1 MGKNVSRLPV
11 EFSSL
16 VEILHWRARQQPKQQ
31 AYTFLVD
38 GEVEGSYL
46 TYEELE
52 RQARMIAT
60 WLQSYAISGERALL
74 LYPPGLEFITAFF
87 GCLYAGVVAVPAY
100 PPRSHRSIPRLQ
112 AIVADAQASV
122 ALTTV
127 SILAGIE
134 HQFIQVPE
142 LASVRWLASDAYGN
156 PSGQHTPDKS
166 QDIQQQPVVT
176 SDTLAL
182 LQYTSG
188 STAAPKGVMVSH
200 GNLLHNQ
207 RLIQQGMQHTD
218 KTIFVGWLP
227 LFHDMGL
234 VGNMLQPMYLGI
246 PCVIMSPVAFLQQPF
261 RWLQA
266 ISRYKATTSGGP
278 NFAYDLCVQKITPE
292 QRATLDLSSWEVA
305 FNGSEPIRAKT
316 LERFAATFAEC
327 GFRREAFYPCYG
339 MAETTLIVS
348 GGSKAALPVL
358 QPVNSLALAQN
369 QVVPASV
376 EEASVKTLVS
386 CGQPL
391 HDLNIVVVNP
401 ETLTRC
407 DSNQVGEIWVAG
419 DSVTQGYWNRAEQT
433 KYAFRAYLK
442 DTEVGSFLRTGDLG
456 FLHNGELF
464 ITGRLKDLIIIRGRN
479 HYPQDLEWTVQ
490 QSHPSLQ
497 PSSGAAFSI
506 DIAGV
511 ERLVIAQEVK
521 RSYLR
526 NLDIEEVIAA
536 IRQAVAEVHELQVY
550 AVLLLKTGS
559 IPKTSSGKI
568 QRRASRA
575 SFLAGSLESIGSSI
589 LEDADNTVG
598 EASLT
603 RETILALEPEER
615 QTRLVHYLQ
624 QQVAQVLK
632 VVSSQ
637 VKPHQ
642 SLSAFGIDS
651 LMAIELQ
658 HTIETN
664 LGVVIPMTSFLR
676 DSSISQLGSEI
687 LVQLISNSDDSTQLL
702 SNTSVIEYPL
712 SHGQQAL
719 YFLQKLAPD
728 SPAYN
733 IARTVRICGELNIS
747 ALHRAF
753 QALVERHFALRT
765 NFSIAHGQPVQRV
778 HQQIKVCFQ
787 QEDATKWDDAY
798 LSDRLI
804 EKAYLPFNLEQDPLL
819 RVNLFIRSPQ
829 DQILLLVVHH
839 IVVDLWS
846 LTLLVDELGMLYQ
859 AENNGTPITLP
870 ALTCQYADYVHTTA
884 KMLVSPEGER
894 LWRYWQKQLA
904 GELSVLNLPTDR
916 PRKAIQTYRGAS
928 YSCKLSVE
936 LTQKLKDFSC
946 DRQITLYMILL
957 AAFQALLYRYTEQED
972 ILIGSVTSGRN
983 RAAWA
988 GLVGYLVNPVVLRA
1002 NFATNPSF
1010 EEFLSQVRQTVLDA
1024 FEHQDYP
1031 FSLLIER
1038 LTPVRDP
1045 SRSPLFQVMF
1055 VLQKAQLAQQEG
1067 LAALALGETGTR
1079 MNLRGLE
1086 LESFGLEQQVTQFDL
1101 TLTMAE
1107 IDGVLAASWQYNS
1120 DLFDAGT
1127 IARMAGHFQIL
1138 LESAMSNDKPLCVYA
1153 NPQQNLSSLPLLT
1166 DTEQH
1171 QLLFEF
1177 NQPQIQNPKVQKC
1190 LHQLFI
1196 EQVERTPNAVAVIF
1210 EDEQLTYHQ
1219 LNARANQVAH
1229 YLQQLGVLPEIKVGI
1244 CVERSLEMIVG
1255 ILSILKAG
1263 GAYVPLDPTYPQER
1277 LAFIL
1282 EDAAI
1287 TVLLTQNRLL
1297 EILPTFTGSVV
1308 CLEEIIAES
1317 EENPV
1322 SEVTTDNLAY
1332 IIYTSGS
1339 TGKPK
1344 GVLVSHF
1351 NVVRLFAA
1359 TDEWFKFDGNDVW
1372 TLFHSY
1378 TFDFSVWEMWGA
1390 LLHGGRLVVVPYLV
1404 SRSPDAFY
1412 NLLCKEQVTVLNQTP
1427 SAFRQLMRVDY
1438 GSEAL
1443 SLRLVIFGG
1452 EALEINSLKP
1462 WFDHHGDKVP
1472 QLVNMYGITE
1482 TTVHVTYRPLSKADL
1497 DRTNSAIGYPIPDL
1511 QVYILDQRRQLVPI
1525 GVPGEMYVGGAGV
1538 TRGYLNRP
1546 ELTAER
1552 FISHP
1557 FKTDSTRLYKTGD
1570 LARYLPNGELEYLGR
1585 IDQQVK
1591 IRGFRIELGEIEA
1604 VLQQHPAIQEVVV
1617 LIKEAKC
1624 DLNHP
1629 TNQQENTANITEL
1642 RQFLKGKPESVK
1654 NSAVQQL
1661 VAYCVAHQQPAP
1673 TITELRCWL
1682 KNKLPEY
1689 MIPTVFIM
1697 LDHLPLTPNGKVDRQ
1712 ALPDTDEV
1720 RPDLATAYV
1729 APSNSVERTLA
1740 EVWAQVLNIE
1750 RVGIHDNFF
1759 ELGGDSIRSIQVLA
1773 KSQERGLNC
1782 SLQKL
1787 FQHQTIYDL
1796 AQKVNIVEPISLLTS
1811 KTKKFSLITE
1821 EERQKLPSNV
1831 EDAYPLARI
1840 QAGVIFH
1847 SQYSPDSPMY
1857 HDIFLYHLRVH
1868 LDIKCLQTAVQQLVN
1883 RHPIL
1888 RTSFDLINFSEP
1900 LQLVHK
1906 TVDVP
1911 IQVEDWRF
1919 LSLTQQQEA
1928 IIAWIETE
1936 KQRHFDW
1943 TCPPMIRF
1951 FIHRLTDET
1960 FYLVLSFH
1968 DCILDGW
1975 STASLL
1981 TELLHRYWV
1990 LLQDQVYLI
1999 DSPPSVTYRDFV
2011 TLERSTLES
2020 QESRNYWTQK
2030 LKDCT
2035 TMELPRWSDI
2045 RRIDNKPQIGVL
2057 DVLIPSELS
2066 DALKHLARIAQVP
2079 LKHVLLAAHLRVM
2092 SLLSGEFDVLTGL
2105 ESNGRL
2111 ETEDAEQTLGVHL
2124 NTVPFRLQLTGG
2136 TWIDLVQ
2143 QVFQTESELL
2153 PFRRYPYADLK
2164 KLNGGQHLFET
2175 VFNYTHFHIFQNL
2188 QSLEGLEILGA
2199 QGFGETHFA
2208 LRVEFNRE
2216 PFSDSIQLDLECDLT
2231 RIDQSQLAAIGN
2243 YYIETLK
2250 VMSQKPSDRYE
2261 SQCLLPESEQHQ
2273 QLVEWNNTK
2282 SEYLQNWSIHQWFEA
2297 QVELTPDAI
2306 AVIYQD
2312 QQLTYRE
2319 LSDCSN
2325 QLAHYLQN
2333 LGVRPDFP
2341 VGICV
2346 ERSLEMVVGILG
2358 ILKAGGAYLPLDP
2371 AYPQEHLAFIL
2382 KDAQV
2387 SLVISHL
2394 SLVNNLGEITVICLD
2409 TDWETIAKS
2418 SRNQPSDRITPENL
2432 AYIIYTS
2439 GSTGKPKGVPVT
2451 HSNLVHSTRARIAY
2465 YSEPVRSF
2473 LLIPSF
2479 AFDSSVAAIFWT
2491 LCQGG
2496 TLVLLKEGLQK
2507 DIWQLANAIAQY
2519 QISHWLSVPSLYAA
2533 LLAHIEPAELVSLR
2547 TVIVAGE
2554 TCSSTLVQSHYQ
2566 LLPQTSLFNEYGPTE
2581 ATVWSSVYNCQN
2593 DKSSNTISI
2602 GRPIVNT
2609 QIYLLDRH
2617 LQLVPIGVVGELY
2630 IGGVGV
2636 VNGYLN
2642 RLELTAEKF
2651 IPNPFENLKFN
2662 RLYKTG
2668 DLARYRT
2675 DGNIEFVGRRDYQV
2689 KIRGYRIEFE
2699 EIETVLKQHPD
2710 VQDAVVL
2717 VREEESGNKR
2727 LVAYVVP
2734 IDESALTNRQLR
2746 SFLKQKLPEYMIPN
2760 SFVMLETLPLTP
2772 SGKVDRQ
2779 RLSAPNQKL
2788 IDEIKMAEILR
2799 KLEKISEEEA
2809 KQLLSQKKLS
2819 ISEHG

>member
-1 MGKNVSRLPV
+1 MGKNISRLPI

-60 WLQSYAISGERALL
+60 WLQSYATSGERALL
-74 LYPPGLEFITAFF
+74 LYPPGLEFIAAFF

-122 ALTTV
+122 ALTTA
-127 SILAGIE
+127 SILADIE

-156 PSGQHTPDKS
+156 PKGQHTPGES

-207 RLIQQGMQHTD
+207 KLIQQGMQHTD

-305 FNGSEPIRAKT
+305 FNGSEPIRAET

-348 GGSKAALPVL
+348 GVSKAALPVL
-358 QPVNSLALAQN
+358 QPVNSVALAQN
-369 QVVPASV
+369 QVVPASI
-376 EEASVKTLVS
+376 EEASVKTLVG

-391 HDLNIVVVNP
+391 QDLNIVVVNP

-407 DSNQVGEIWVAG
+407 DNNQVGEIWVAG
-419 DSVTQGYWNRAEQT
+419 DSVTQGYWNQAEQT
-433 KYAFRAYLK
+433 EYAFRACLK
-442 DTEVGSFLRTGDLG
+442 DTGLGAFLRTGDLG

-490 QSHPSLQ
+490 QSHGSLQ

-536 IRQAVAEVHELQVY
+536 IRQAVAEVHELQVH

-615 QTRLVHYLQ
+615 QTRLVYYLQ

-642 SLSAFGIDS
+642 PLSAFGIDS

-658 HTIETN
+658 HIIETN
-664 LGVVIPMTSFLR
+664 LGVVLPMTSFLR

-687 LVQLISNSDDSTQLL
+687 LVQVISNSADSLQLL

-719 YFLQKLAPD
+719 YFLQQLAPE

-733 IARTVRICGELNIS
+733 IARAVRICGELNIS

-753 QALVERHFALRT
+753 QALVERHSALCT
-765 NFSIAHGQPVQRV
+765 NFSIAHGQPVQRI
-778 HQQIKVCFQ
+778 HEQIEVCFQ
-787 QEDATKWDDAY
+787 QEDATTWDDAY

-829 DQILLLVVHH
+829 NQILLLAVHH

-859 AENNGTPITLP
+859 AENNGTPITLLP
-870 ALTCQYADYVHTTA
+870 LTCQYADYVHTTA

-946 DRQITLYMILL
+946 DRQITLYTILL
-957 AAFQALLYRYTEQED
+957 AAFQTLLYRYTEQED
-972 ILIGSVTSGRN
+972 VLVGSPTSGRN

-1002 NFATNPSF
+1002 NFAANPTF
-1010 EEFLSQVRQTVLDA
+1010 EEFLNQVRQTVLDA

-1038 LTPVRDP
+1038 LVPVRDS

-1079 MNLRGLE
+1079 MNLRSLE

-1101 TLTMAE
+1101 TLMMAE

-1127 IARMAGHFQIL
+1127 ITRMADHFQIL
-1138 LESAMSNDKPLCVYA
+1138 LESAMC
-1153 NPQQNLSSLPLLT
+1153 NPQQPLFSLPLLT
-1166 DTEQH
+1166 DAEQH

-1177 NQPQIQNPKVQKC
+1177 NQPQTQNPKAQKC
-1190 LHQLFI
+1190 LHQLFT
-1196 EQVERTPNAVAVIF
+1196 EQAEQTPDAVAVVF

-1229 YLQQLGVLPEIKVGI
+1229 CLQQLGVLPEIKVGI

-1255 ILSILKAG
+1255 ILGILKAG

-1287 TVLLTQNRLL
+1287 TVLLMQNRLL
-1297 EILPTFTGSVV
+1297 EMLPTFTGSVV
-1308 CLEEIIAES
+1308 CLEEVIAES
-1317 EENPV
+1317 QENPV

-1332 IIYTSGS
+1332 VIYTSGS

-1344 GVLVSHF
+1344 GVLVNHS

-1359 TDEWFKFDGNDVW
+1359 TDEWFKFGENDVW

-1462 WFDHHGDKVP
+1462 WFDRHGDKVP

-1482 TTVHVTYRPLSKADL
+1482 TTVHVTYRPLSKADF
-1497 DRTNSAIGYPIPDL
+1497 DRKNSVIGYPIPDL
-1511 QVYILDQRRQLVPI
+1511 QVYVLDQNRQLVPI
-1525 GVPGEMYVGGAGV
+1525 GVPGEMYIGGAGV

-1546 ELTAER
+1546 ELTAEQ

-1557 FKTDSTRLYKTGD
+1557 FETNSKRLYKTGD

-1585 IDQQVK
+1585 IDHQVK

-1604 VLQQHPAIQEVVV
+1604 VLHQHPAIQEVVV
-1617 LIKEAKC
+1617 LIKEAETDDKY
-1624 DLNHP
+1624 P
-1629 TNQQENTANITEL
+1629 TNQQENAANITEL
-1642 RQFLKGKPESVK
+1642 RQFLKKKPEFA
-1654 NSAVQQL
+1654 NSAEQQL

-1673 TITELRCWL
+1673 TITELRHWL
-1682 KNKLPEY
+1682 KNQLPEY
-1689 MIPTVFIM
+1689 MIPAVFMM
-1697 LDHLPLTPNGKVDRQ
+1697 LDHLPLTSNGKVNRQ
-1712 ALPDTDEV
+1712 ALPDPDEV
-1720 RPDLATAYV
+1720 RPDLATVYV
-1729 APSNSVERTLA
+1729 APSNSVERALA
-1740 EVWAQVLNIE
+1740 EVWAQVLGINQ
-1750 RVGIHDNFF
+1750 VGIHDNFF
-1759 ELGGDSIRSIQVLA
+1759 ELGGDSIRSIKILA
-1773 KSQERGLNC
+1773 KSQEKGLNY
-1782 SLQKL
+1782 SLQQL
-1787 FQHQTIYDL
+1787 FQYQTIYDL
-1796 AQKVNIVEPISLLTS
+1796 AQEVNINESVALLTN
-1811 KTKKFSLITE
+1811 KTEKFSLILE
-1821 EERQKLPSNV
+1821 EERQKLGSDV

-1847 SQYSPDSPMY
+1847 SQFSPDSPMY
-1857 HDIFLYHLRVH
+1857 HDIFLYHLRVC
-1868 LDIKCLQTAVQQLVN
+1868 LDIERLQTAVQQLVN

-1900 LQLVHK
+1900 LQLVYR

-1928 IIAWIETE
+1928 ITRWIETE

-1990 LLQDQVYLI
+1990 LLQDQVYPI
-1999 DSPPSVTYRDFV
+1999 DYSPSVTYRDFV
-2011 TLERSTLES
+2011 ALERSTLES
-2020 QESRNYWTQK
+2020 QECRNYWAQK
-2030 LKDCT
+2030 LRDCT
-2035 TMELPRWSDI
+2035 TMELPRWSDT

-2066 DALKHLARIAQVP
+2066 DGLKHLARIAEVP

-2092 SLLSGEFDVLTGL
+2092 SLLSGEFDILTGL

-2111 ETEDAEQTLGVHL
+2111 EIGDAEQTLGVHL
-2124 NTVPFRLQLTGG
+2124 NTVPFRLQLNGG

-2143 QVFQTESELL
+2143 QVFQAESELL

-2175 VFNYTHFHIFQNL
+2175 VFNYTHFHVFQNL
-2188 QSLEGLEILGA
+2188 KSLKGLEILGA

-2231 RIDQSQLAAIGN
+2231 KIDQAQLAAIGN

-2261 SQCLLPESEQHQ
+2261 SQCLLSEAEQHQ
-2273 QLVEWNNTK
+2273 QLVEWNNTH
-2282 SEYLQNWSIHQWFEA
+2282 SEYPQNWSIHQWFEA

-2319 LSDCSN
+2319 LSDRSN

-2382 KDAQV
+2382 QDSQV
-2387 SLVISHL
+2387 SLVISQL
-2394 SLVNNLGEITVICLD
+2394 SLVNSLGEMTVICLD

-2418 SRNQPSDRITPENL
+2418 SRNQPTNQVTPENL

-2451 HSNLVHSTRARIAY
+2451 HRNLVHSTSARITY
-2465 YSEPVRSF
+2465 YTEPVRSF

-2496 TLVLLKEGLQK
+2496 TLVLLKEGLQR
-2507 DIWQLANAIAQY
+2507 DIWQLANAIAQH

-2533 LLAHIEPAELVSLR
+2533 LLEHIQPALLISLR

-2554 TCSSTLVQSHYQ
+2554 PCSSALVKRHYQ
-2566 LLPQTSLFNEYGPTE
+2566 LLPQASLFNEYGPTE
-2581 ATVWSSVYNCQN
+2581 ATVWSSVCNCEN
-2593 DKSSNTISI
+2593 YKSSNTIAI
-2602 GRPIVNT
+2602 GRPITNT
-2609 QIYLLDRH
+2609 HIYLLDAH

-2630 IGGVGV
+2630 IGGMGL

-2642 RLELTAEKF
+2642 RPELTAQKF
-2651 IPNPFENLKFN
+2651 IPNPFQNSEGVREDEYSNCDS

-2668 DLARYRT
+2668 DLARYLP

-2689 KIRGYRIEFE
+2689 KIRGYRIELE

-2717 VREEESGNKR
+2717 VKEELGKKR
-2727 LVAYVVP
+2727 LLAYILAACAAP
-2734 IDESALTNRQLR
+2734 KTNEIR
-2746 SFLKQKLPEYMIPN
+2746 SLLKQKLPSYMMPSNFVILDDFPLNPN
-2760 SFVMLETLPLTP
+2760 
-2772 SGKVDRQ
+2772 GKVDRQ
-2779 RLSAPNQKL
+2779 NLPAHNQKL
-2788 IDEIKMAEILR
+2788 SNETKLAQILK
-2799 KLEKISEEEA
+2799 KLEQISEEEA
-2809 KQLLSQKKLS
+2809 QLLLSHKTISVSQY
-2819 ISEHG
+2819 E